1 MAGGFPGAGAGLAA
15 GVGGALALRQLLGR
29 RTATRRAAVAL
40 PFPEKWRAFLLD
52 RYDHFERL
60 DPRWRARFEDD
71 VRIFLAEK
79 RITGVGVEATDE
91 LRLLVA
97 ASAVTLSVGWPEYE
111 WDHLT
116 EVLLYPDDFDRDY
129 AFGGDE
135 RSGEAHPWG
144 TVILSVPS
152 LLESF
157 EVPDDAYHVGIHEF
171 AHLLDVDQTHFDG
184 IPVGLHGE
192 RARAVGGGRRKGD
205 GAAEA
210 RPLGVRRVRRPRRG
224 RVPRGGGGGVL
235 RDPAGGAS
243 PPPRGLRD
251 TLVVLRPGPR
261 GLGRRAGSPGVAMR
275 LDLLLIRRHPE
286 LSRRKAREVIEKGQ
300 VSVDG
305 ASVRE
310 AGREVP
316 ESAKVAFDPN
326 RKALPRARCTLGV
339 LYEDEHVIVVDKPAG
354 LLTVP
359 SAPGVHDEDTALPG
373 CRTTP
378 SA

>member
-1 MAGGFPGAGAGLAA
+1 VRVERSHDGRFVRVAGVAAAGAGAALGAMAGGWPGAGTGLAA
-15 GVGGALALRQLLGR
+15 GTGLGLAVRHVLGR
-29 RTATRRAAVAL
+29 RAARRRAAVAL
-40 PFPEKWRAFLLD
+40 PFPENWRAFLLD

-60 DPRWRARFEDD
+60 EPPWRTRFEDD

-79 RITGVGVEATDE
+79 RITGVGIEPTDE

-97 ASAVTLSVGWPEYE
+97 ASAVTLSAGWPEYE

-192 RARAVGGGRRKGD
+192 RAREWVAVAEKEMERLRHGRSAFD
-205 GAAEA
+205 EYGAHDPVEF
-210 RPLGVRRVRRPRRG
+210 LGVAVEAFFEVPQVVRRRHREVYSILCSYFG
-224 RVPRGGGGGVL
+224 Q
-235 RDPAGGAS
+235 DPAAWDDE
-243 PPPRGLRD
+243 RG
-251 TLVVLRPGPR
+251 
-261 GLGRRAGSPGVAMR
+261 
-275 LDLLLIRRHPE
+275 IRE
-286 LSRRKAREVIEKGQ
+286 
-300 VSVDG
+300 
-305 ASVRE
+305 
-310 AGREVP
+310 
-316 ESAKVAFDPN
+316 
-326 RKALPRARCTLGV
+326 
-339 LYEDEHVIVVDKPAG
+339 
-354 LLTVP
+354 
-359 SAPGVHDEDTALPG
+359 
-373 CRTTP
+373 
-378 SA
+378 